1 MAPFPMQSLGKALL
15 VAGAV
20 LMVIGVLLMWGNRI
34 PLIGKLP
41 GDIIFQRKNFT
52 FYFPL
57 TSLIILNLLILI
69 VVWIIRKFTAN

>member
-1 MAPFPMQSLGKALL
+1 MAPIPMQSLGKALL

-34 PLIGKLP
+34 PFIGKLP
-41 GDIIFQRKNFT
+41 GDIIIQRKNFT

-69 VVWIIRKFTAN
+69 VVWIIRNFTAN

>member
-1 MAPFPMQSLGKALL
+1 MQSLGKALL

-34 PLIGKLP
+34 PFIGKLP

>member
-1 MAPFPMQSLGKALL
+1 MQSLGKALL